1 MVEEYLMI
9 ESDKSIKRGN
19 VFLENELNL
28 DMFRGMEELLE
39 FLIEQDPD
47 IRELKSIAN
56 ASASIWQIVEEIAE
70 MKKSNSFS
78 SSTAFCS

>member
-56 ASASIWQIVEEIAE
+56 ASASI
-70 MKKSNSFS
+70 
-78 SSTAFCS
+78 

>member
-1 MVEEYLMI
+1 MI

-56 ASASIWQIVEEIAE
+56 ASASIWQIVEEIVE
-70 MKKSNSFS
+70 IKKSDSFS
-78 SSTAFCS
+78 SSTAFCN

>member
-1 MVEEYLMI
+1 MI

-70 MKKSNSFS
+70 IKKVIHFLLALRFA
-78 SSTAFCS
+78 TKLGRWY